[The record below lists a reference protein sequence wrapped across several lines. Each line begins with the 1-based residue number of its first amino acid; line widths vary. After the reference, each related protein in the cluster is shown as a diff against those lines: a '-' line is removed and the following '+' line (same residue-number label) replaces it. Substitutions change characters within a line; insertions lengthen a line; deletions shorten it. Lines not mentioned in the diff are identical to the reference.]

1 MAKNGYKIFDSD
13 THVGPFMDVLDK
25 HLTAGEKAKLPAWEK
40 FASKNKDG
48 HTVYNKG
55 ARQYRR
61 RLGKDAPEDTKGQ
74 YMAGFTGAHGA
85 RKPSPRVDDDP
96 AERIKDMDYEGVD
109 VNLTLPSGWFG
120 TWNADNDVA
129 LEMGMYRAYHRWM
142 EDYCGAYPTRLGGV
156 ILTSARDIPGSLEEI
171 KRWGKSRWAW
181 GLMVYAPYGGAPL
194 DHPDLE
200 PLWAACQEYDLSI
213 ALHTFTVMPPYAPGG
228 LDTWDNLF
236 LQRSAAHPWCGMR
249 NMAALIGAG
258 LMDRYPRLRIGTLE
272 AGHGWLPF
280 WMARLDEHAKTIK
293 AALPELKGLPS
304 SYVRN
309 GRYFQSIEPPEGSDL
324 TNSVIDLVGEDVLM
338 YASDYPHGE
347 SHFPHSVEMVM
358 GWKMSETRRR
368 KLFWD
373 NAVRYYARCGL
384 A

>member
-13 THVGPFMDVLDK
+13 THVGPFLDVLEQYMTD
-25 HLTAGEKAKLPAWEK
+25 AEKAKLPGWEQYL
-40 FASKNKDG
+40 SRNKDG
-48 HTVYNKG
+48 HAVYIKG
-55 ARQYRR
+55 QRHYRR
-61 RLGKDAPEDTKGQ
+61 RLGKAAPEDTKGQ

-85 RKPSPRVDDDP
+85 RKPSPRVDHDP

-120 TWNADNDVA
+120 SWTAADDVP
-129 LEMGMYRAYHRWM
+129 LELGMYRTYHRWM
-142 EDYCGAYPTRLGGV
+142 EDYCSSYPDRLGGV
-156 ILTSARDIPGSLEEI
+156 ILASARDVPGSLEEI
-171 KRWGKSRWAW
+171 RRWGKSRWAW
-181 GLMVYAPYGGAPL
+181 GLMVYAPYGTPL

-200 PLWAACQEYDLSI
+200 PLWAACQEYDLSV

-236 LQRSAAHPWCGMR
+236 IQRSAAHPWCGMR

-258 LMDRYPRLRIGTLE
+258 VMDRYPKLRIGTLE

-280 WMARLDEHAKTIK
+280 WMKRLDEHAKTIK
-293 AALPELKGLPS
+293 AALPELAGLPS
-304 SYVRN
+304 SYVTS
-309 GRYFQSIEPPEGSDL
+309 GRYFQSIEAPEGADL
-324 TNSVIDLVGEDVLM
+324 TNAVIDLVGEDVLM

-347 SHFPHSVEMVM
+347 SHFPHTVEIVM
-358 GWKMSETRRR
+358 GWKMPEARKR

-384 A
+384 S